1 LTDISTSSHDDT
13 KLSLWQSFVVAN
25 RVAEDCVPLF
35 AMDCGHVETLAYGKD
50 GRQILKRSAEM
61 TALMRDLGSQLVQEH
76 QSGDVRNSG
85 ILYMMLSHQSD
96 SIVPLYIGKAEIYG
110 KGDKNLSVNIS
121 DLISGDG
128 KFGRWGYNYAYHLG
142 DLSAVTLPGHAES
155 KRTIKYEAWRDAL
168 FELTGGA
175 AKPKRDIRF
184 WARIWG
190 PDCQSVWRGYGP
202 TRLAFEEYLLIGVA
216 SDLFQ
221 DHLLNREGRNR

>member
-1 LTDISTSSHDDT
+1 LTNFTPSLTDNT
-13 KLSLWQSFVVAN
+13 KLSLWQSFVSSN
-25 RVAEDCVPLF
+25 RVAQDCVPLF
-35 AMDCGHVETLAYGKD
+35 AMAGGQVETLAYGKD
-50 GRQILKRSAEM
+50 GRQILERSGEM
-61 TALMRDLGSQLVQEH
+61 NALMRGLGSQLVQEY

-85 ILYMMLSHQSD
+85 ILYMMLSHEGESV
-96 SIVPLYIGKAEIYG
+96 VPLYIGKAEIYG

-168 FELTGGA
+168 FELTDGA
-175 AKPKRDIRF
+175 VRPKRDIRF

-190 PDCQSVWRGYGP
+190 PDCQSVWRGYGQ